1 MRESMKNNGQTR
13 LVRRCRLRIFLG
25 AAALILGA
33 AAHSGS
39 GFFGRSVSPSLS
51 GTEKPQLHDKLL
63 LRHRPGADHCRSFLL
78 ILRNR
83 SYLKDPERR
92 RQQEIRGLTNAAR
105 PSVLKSWAYA
115 GYSLFILLYVMIL
128 LSGFVSVLMVKLLLC
143 IMAAFAGLLII
154 WRMILSRRM

>member
-33 AAHSGS
+33 AALTAALASSAGA
-39 GFFGRSVSPSLS
+39 SPILYLEPES
-51 GTEKPQLHDKLL
+51 
-63 LRHRPGADHCRSFLL
+63 RSFIAGVLL

-92 RQQEIRGLTNAAR
+92 RQQEIREFDERSQAIGT
-105 PSVLKSWAYA
+105 KSWAYA

>member
-25 AAALILGA
+25 AAALILGVA
-33 AAHSGS
+33 APTAALASSAGA
-39 GFFGRSVSPSLS
+39 SPILYLEPES
-51 GTEKPQLHDKLL
+51 
-63 LRHRPGADHCRSFLL
+63 RSFMTSFYYGTGLGLIIAGVLL

-83 SYLKDPERR
+83 SCLKDPERR
-92 RQQEIRGLTNAAR
+92 RQQEIREFDERSQAIGT
-105 PSVLKSWAYA
+105 KSWAYA

>member
-33 AAHSGS
+33 AALTAALASSAGA
-39 GFFGRSVSPSLS
+39 SPILYLEPES
-51 GTEKPQLHDKLL
+51 
-63 LRHRPGADHCRSFLL
+63 RSFMTNFYYGTGLGLIIAGVLL

-92 RQQEIRGLTNAAR
+92 RQQDLPISSIPVVDGPVSPSRLTA
-105 PSVLKSWAYA
+105 S
-115 GYSLFILLYVMIL
+115 
-128 LSGFVSVLMVKLLLC
+128 
-143 IMAAFAGLLII
+143 
-154 WRMILSRRM
+154 

>member
-1 MRESMKNNGQTR
+1 MRESMKTNGQTR

-33 AAHSGS
+33 AALASSAGA
-39 GFFGRSVSPSLS
+39 SPILYLEPES
-51 GTEKPQLHDKLL
+51 
-63 LRHRPGADHCRSFLL
+63 RSFMTSFYYGTGLGLIIAGVLL

-92 RQQEIRGLTNAAR
+92 RQQEIREFDERSQAIGT
-105 PSVLKSWAYA
+105 KSWAYA

>member
-33 AAHSGS
+33 AALTAALASSAGA
-39 GFFGRSVSPSLS
+39 SPILYLEPKS
-51 GTEKPQLHDKLL
+51 
-63 LRHRPGADHCRSFLL
+63 RSFMTSFYYGTGLGLIIAGVLL

-92 RQQEIRGLTNAAR
+92 RQQEIREFDERSQAIGT
-105 PSVLKSWAYA
+105 KS
-115 GYSLFILLYVMIL
+115 
-128 LSGFVSVLMVKLLLC
+128 
-143 IMAAFAGLLII
+143 
-154 WRMILSRRM
+154 

>member
-33 AAHSGS
+33 AALTAALASSAGA
-39 GFFGRSVSPSLS
+39 SPILYLEPES
-51 GTEKPQLHDKLL
+51 
-63 LRHRPGADHCRSFLL
+63 RSFMTSFYYGTGLGLIIAGVLL

-92 RQQEIRGLTNAAR
+92 RQQEFDERSQAIGT
-105 PSVLKSWAYA
+105 KSWAYA

>member
-1 MRESMKNNGQTR
+1 M
-13 LVRRCRLRIFLG
+13 ILG
-25 AAALILGA
+25 AAALTAALTSSAGASPILYLEPE
-33 AAHSGS
+33 S
-39 GFFGRSVSPSLS
+39 
-51 GTEKPQLHDKLL
+51 
-63 LRHRPGADHCRSFLL
+63 RSFMTSFYYGTGLGLIIAGVLL

-92 RQQEIRGLTNAAR
+92 RQQEIREFDERSQAIGT
-105 PSVLKSWAYA
+105 KSWAYA